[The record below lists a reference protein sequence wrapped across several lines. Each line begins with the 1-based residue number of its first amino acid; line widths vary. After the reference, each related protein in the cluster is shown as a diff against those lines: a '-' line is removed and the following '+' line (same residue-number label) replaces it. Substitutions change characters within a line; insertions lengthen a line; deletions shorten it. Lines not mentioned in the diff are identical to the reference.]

1 MVALFSYGTLQ
12 QRDVQLANYGRKLI
26 GQADALIGYRLDT
39 IIIADPHVVE
49 LSGKSVH
56 TIAWGS
62 ANPDNRVVGTVF
74 SSPTTG
80 SGYRHVRNVGLC
92 ADRSGAGIGPVC
104 LGVRRRLISSQTRST
119 CCPA

>member
-12 QRDVQLANYGRKLI
+12 QRGVQLANYGRELI
-26 GQADALIGYRLDT
+26 GRADALIGYRLDT

-56 TIAWGS
+56 TIARVS

-74 SSPTTG
+74 ELTDDELEATDTYETSAYARIEVVLE
-80 SGYRHVRNVGLC
+80 SG
-92 ADRSGAGIGPVC
+92 RSAWAYV
-104 LGVRRRLISSQTRST
+104 
-119 CCPA
+119 AA

>member
-56 TIAWGS
+56 TIARVS

-74 SSPTTG
+74 ELTDDELEATDTYETSAYARIEVVLE
-80 SGYRHVRNVGLC
+80 SG
-92 ADRSGAGIGPVC
+92 RSAWAYV
-104 LGVRRRLISSQTRST
+104 
-119 CCPA
+119 AA